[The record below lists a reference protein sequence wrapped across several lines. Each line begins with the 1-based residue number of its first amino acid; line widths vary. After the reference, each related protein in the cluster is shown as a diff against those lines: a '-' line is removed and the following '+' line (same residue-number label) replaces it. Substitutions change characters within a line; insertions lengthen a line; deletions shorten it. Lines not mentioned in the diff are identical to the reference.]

1 MTDSVER
8 EDSMAMDGAGL
19 QLSSSL
25 RVLLMVRDALVKIC
39 EVLSGCLI
47 LTLSLLLLAGVVARY
62 VIHYPLTWTDD
73 LVALNFVWLT
83 MIGSVVAY
91 HRHQHMAMKLLVG
104 SVGPKSRRVLDVAAN
119 LGEIIIFGGLVQP
132 GITQALDGFII
143 GTPALGI
150 PMAWQGFALPVGC
163 FALAF
168 MALVRF
174 LNAPKRGALFPALL
188 LIAAVAAVAVLG
200 GIATP
205 VIGKLNLIVF
215 FVILLGGSVLA
226 GLPIAAAFFL
236 STFSYMGMAT
246 YSPISIVASRMEA
259 GLSSVLMLSI
269 PGFILLG
276 ALMGITGMA
285 KSLVDF
291 LGLIVGNLRGGLNY
305 VMIIAMFLMSG
316 ISGSK
321 AADMA
326 AIAPALIP
334 EMKKR
339 GHSPGEAVALLT
351 ATGIQSETV
360 PPSIVLIA
368 IGSVT
373 TVSIQAL
380 FAGGLLPA
388 IIMAIILCIV
398 VYFRSA
404 KEVKPAGIR
413 RDIGSTM
420 RLLLASLPAIILP
433 FIIRGAVVEGV
444 ATATEVATIG
454 VLYAFLLGVVTN
466 LRRLPA
472 FMVSFWRS
480 CVEAA
485 SLTSAILLVLGGVT
499 GMSFA
504 LAQSGFSGQL
514 VQLALAMPGG
524 AFGFMATSIVLFVV
538 LGAAL
543 EGLPAMVLF
552 APLLFPAAAA
562 FGINQVHYAMVAVF
576 SMGIGLFTP
585 PFGVGYFIACAVS
598 NVDPREGMRPFV
610 VYLIALFIGLI
621 LIAALPVTS
630 TALL

>member
-1 MTDSVER
+1 
-8 EDSMAMDGAGL
+8 MDGAGIR
-19 QLSSSL
+19 LSAPL
-25 RVLLMVRDALVKIC
+25 RALSMIRDALVKIC
-39 EVLSGCLI
+39 EILSGSLI
-47 LTLSLLLLAGVVARY
+47 LTLSLLLLAAVVARY
-62 VIHYPLTWTDD
+62 LLHYPLTWTDD

-91 HRHQHMAMKLLVG
+91 HRSQHMAMKLLLG
-104 SVGPKSRRVLDVAAN
+104 SVGPQARRVLEIAAN
-119 LGEIIIFGGLVQP
+119 LGEIIIFGALVPP
-132 GITQALDGFII
+132 GITQAMDGFII
-143 GTPALGI
+143 GTPSLGI

-168 MALVRF
+168 MALVKF
-174 LNAPKRGALFPALL
+174 LHTPKKGVLFPALL
-188 LIAAVAAVAVLG
+188 LIGAIAAIAVLG

-205 VIGKLNLIVF
+205 VIGRLNLIVF

-236 STFSYMGMAT
+236 STYSYIGLAT
-246 YSPISIVASRMEA
+246 YSPISIVAARMEA

-276 ALMGITGMA
+276 SLMGITGMA

-388 IIMAIILCIV
+388 IIMAIVLCIV

-404 KEVKPAGIR
+404 KEAKPTGARRNIR
-413 RDIGSTM
+413 GTG

-433 FIIRGAVVEGV
+433 FIIRGAVVEGI

-454 VLYAFLLGVVTN
+454 VVYTILFGLLLN

-472 FMVSFWRS
+472 FMASFWRA
-480 CVEAA
+480 CVDAA

-514 VQLALAMPGG
+514 VELALATPGG
-524 AFGFMATSIVLFVV
+524 AAGFMAMSIVLFVV

-562 FGINQVHYAMVAVF
+562 LGINQVHYAMVTVF

-598 NVDPREGMRPFV
+598 NVDPREGMRPFM
-610 VYLIALFIGLI
+610 VYLIALFLGLI
-621 LIAALPVTS
+621 LIAALPITS